1 MHARL
6 AKVALAAALVV
17 SGCSGGGDDD
27 ASSGVVAEESSTT
40 TVTMATPPPTAPPTT
55 VNTTGPATTVTTG
68 PAAEAK
74 PPTRVGVPTKGVL
87 VTGSKGAVLLDAP
100 DGETI
105 GRLRQNIT
113 VAYDAIDDDWV
124 RILTPCESRAWT
136 RLDRGTKLV
145 DADVVVDAGHG
156 GGEPGAVGPTGLT
169 EKELNLAIAQRVVR
183 LLEAEGVKAVL
194 TRRTDYRVTLASRVA
209 VAAALSPK
217 AFISVHH
224 NAEPDEVRTGPGS
237 ETYYQV
243 ASPDSKRLS
252 GLLYEEIV
260 TALAAFP
267 AEWKGDRDAGAKVR
281 LNLEGRDYY
290 GILRRSFEAGVP
302 ASLVESAFVSNPTE
316 EALLRRDDVR
326 DAEAAAI
333 TRGLLRYL
341 RGNDPGSGFV
351 EAYVRHAPAGSGGG
365 AAGCVEPS

>member
-6 AKVALAAALVV
+6 AIALVAAALVA
-17 SGCSGGGDDD
+17 SGCRGGGDDD
-27 ASSGVVAEESSTT
+27 ASPGVIAEESSTT
-40 TVTMATPPPTAPPTT
+40 SITAAPTT
-55 VNTTGPATTVTTG
+55 AAPSPETTVTTG
-68 PAAEAK
+68 PPAGAK
-74 PPTRVGVPTKGVL
+74 PPTREGVPAKGVL
-87 VTGSKGAVLLDAP
+87 VTGSKGATLHDGP

-105 GRLRQNIT
+105 GRFRQNIT
-113 VAYDAIDDDWV
+113 VAYDAIDGNWV
-124 RILTPCESRAWT
+124 RVLTPCENRAWI
-136 RLDRGTKLV
+136 RLDRGTKLTS
-145 DADVVVDAGHG
+145 ADVVVDAGHG

-169 EKELNLAIAQRVVR
+169 EKELNLDIAQRVVR
-183 LLEAEGVKAVL
+183 MLDAQGLKAVL

-209 VAAALSPK
+209 VAAALSPE
-217 AFISVHH
+217 AFISIHH
-224 NAEPDEVRTGPGS
+224 NAEPDETRTGPGS

-243 ASPDSKRLS
+243 ASADSKRLS

-260 TALAAFP
+260 AALAPFP
-267 AEWKGDRDAGAKVR
+267 AAWTGDRDAGAKVR

-290 GILRRSFEAGVP
+290 GILRRAFDAGVP
-302 ASLVESAFVSNPTE
+302 ATLIESAFVSNPTE

-341 RGNDPGSGFV
+341 RGNDPGSGYV

-365 AAGCVEPS
+365 PAGCVEPS